1 MRNKITKFK
10 LKNSEKIANA
20 FLENNDKFI
29 LTSELYKKHR
39 YLSAEKYKVIGEI
52 IKIYF
57 LAFKGL
63 SSRRKSVAT
72 INGRLYS
79 VSRRGVVRRVGKY
92 GSNYD
97 DISIS
102 LPDMDINQ
110 ELVIVGENS
119 KFFKKVLKKEKKDIF
134 EGFFKNY
141 PLLRN
146 EDRTIIKFEPKQV
159 IEVKGGF
166 YKDDPLQKIEIDAIT
181 LEKNGRVRT
190 ATGEQEYDINFYN
203 KNQIILTITFSKMY
217 YTSGVVEKIYI
228 EQMFTY
234 IRELFEREI
243 KNREK
248 EIKRLKL
255 FHSKI
260 KTKFGDYLMLEVIE
274 KDNN

>member
-1 MRNKITKFK
+1 MRDKITKLK

-20 FLENNDKFI
+20 FLENNGKFI
-29 LTSELYKKHR
+29 LTSELYKKQR
-39 YLSAEKYKVIGEI
+39 YLAGEKHKIIVDI

-79 VSRRGVVRRVGKY
+79 VSRRGVVRKVGKY

-97 DISIS
+97 DITFK
-102 LPDMDINQ
+102 LPDIDINQ
-110 ELVIVGENS
+110 ELMTIGENAKS
-119 KFFKKVLKKEKKDIF
+119 FKKVLKKEKKDIF

-146 EDRTIIKFEPKQV
+146 EDKIIIKFEPKQV

-166 YKDDPLQKIEIDAIT
+166 YKDDPLQKIEIDEIA
-181 LEKNGRVRT
+181 LEKNGRARM
-190 ATGEQEYDINFYN
+190 GEEEYDLNFYN
-203 KNQIILTITFSKMY
+203 KKQIIITINFSKMF

-248 EIKRLKL
+248 EIKRLRL

-274 KDNN
+274 KDNT